1 MLPVNNL
8 RFAWPGNSRAV
19 LDIPSLELADGETLF
34 LHGGSGSGK
43 STLLAAIAGVVAI
56 DPGCLRVAG
65 ADLGT
70 LHGPARDRFRADHLG
85 IVFQLFNLVPYL
97 SALDNVL
104 LPCRFSRSRRER
116 AEAGSGGVHGAAVRL
131 LEHLGL

>member
-1 MLPVNNL
+1 MLTVNNL

-65 ADLGT
+65 TDLGT
-70 LHGPARDRFRADHLG
+70 LHGPARDRFR
-85 IVFQLFNLVPYL
+85 P
-97 SALDNVL
+97 STTCC
-104 LPCRFSRSRRER
+104 CRAVSRGRGASGRRR
-116 AEAGSGGVHGAAVRL
+116 APAGCTARP
-131 LEHLGL
+131 